1 MIWNI
6 ALAAAASCLLALYL
20 ARCIRAVNQEE
31 KSPPA
36 EMPPAPD
43 LPSPQA

>member
-6 ALAAAASCLLALYL
+6 ALAALCSCLLALYL

-31 KSPPA
+31 KSPHDETPL
-36 EMPPAPD
+36 APD